1 MIPKKIACFVEGQTE
16 QIFVERLF
24 KEIAGYK
31 KISINT
37 YKFQGGQTNRTSK
50 PLGSSTI
57 KDAPFFVLLYDCG
70 NDAHVVSDIRK
81 QHQSLTNSGY
91 EKILGLRD
99 LYPESLGKKEEIET
113 GIREI
118 LKPLQRQKIGIPI
131 SVTLAVMEIEAWFL
145 AEYNYF
151 AKIDNRLT
159 PEFIGQQISY
169 LNLKSIDVEQRPH
182 PKKDLEKIYKLVDRT
197 YKTSKEV
204 TQEIVNNLDYEF
216 LYLHLVKSVKQLK
229 KFIDEIDSFLV
240 E

>member
-24 KEIAGYK
+24 QEIAGYK

-37 YKFQGGQTNRTSK
+37 YKFQGGKTNRLVQ
-50 PLGSSTI
+50 PLKLSTI

-70 NDAHVVSDIRK
+70 NDAHVVSEIKK

-99 LYPESLGKKEEIET
+99 LYRNPLDKKEEIET

-118 LKPLQRQKIGIPI
+118 LKPLQTTKVPI
-131 SVTLAVMEIEAWFL
+131 ALILAVMEIEAWFL

-182 PKKDLEKIYKLVDRT
+182 PKKDLEKIYQLVDRT

-216 LYLHLVKSVKQLK
+216 LYLHLVKSVKHLK